1 MQMLQEWA
9 GDRQSDSQSVIETA
23 WRYMKIFRLL
33 TLESC
38 SLWYARQKKYNT
50 IYSLF
55 YNISWLPN
63 WFLFAIQ
70 ALKYFFRHY
79 VYKVLILNKEITIQ
93 IIE

>member
-38 SLWYARQKKYNT
+38 SLWYARQKKYNA

-55 YNISWLPN
+55 
-63 WFLFAIQ
+63 
-70 ALKYFFRHY
+70 
-79 VYKVLILNKEITIQ
+79 
-93 IIE
+93 